1 MELTY
6 AELSSPGPAR
16 ENNEDFVGFWQPE
29 TLEEKRSRGAVAALA
44 DGVGGMHRGEVASR
58 LSVETALKTFRESP
72 EDQSPQQLLTQ
83 MFNAA
88 NVAVYDKG
96 MEDHGKS
103 RMASTLSIVLLR
115 NDEIIVGN
123 VGDSRVYLVRKGEI
137 KQLSTDHTYVGMQQ
151 KFGLIT
157 EHDAKT
163 SEKRSVLTRS
173 VGNEPV
179 VRLDVEG
186 TTVFIGD
193 RVVLCS
199 DGLYAHVADSELAD
213 IVSRFSPAQACR
225 QLIALAEQRG
235 TDDNLSVQV
244 LQINDVEKM
253 AYYRG
258 VPMYQEREDLTSRY
272 ELRPGYTLDKRFL
285 ILETISRSGMATIF
299 KATDLNTKETVA
311 VKVPLM
317 EFESDPGFYSRFQR
331 EEEIGNR
338 LNHPYILKFIPV
350 EEEHRSRPYIVT
362 EYLHGY
368 TLSHLL
374 NSVRPMPEKDAIKIA
389 SFVCEALAHMH
400 ENGVIHRD
408 LKPQNIMI
416 CYDGTIRIVDFGIAR
431 AAEGRRITF
440 AGFTPA
446 VGTPDYM
453 APEQVKGKRGDA
465 RTDIYSLGA
474 MLYEMAV
481 GVVPF
486 DGDNPFAVM
495 NARVT
500 GDPVAPRKRNPK
512 LSPQVEEI
520 ILHAMEREPGNR
532 YPSAA
537 AMKAD
542 LDNPVS
548 VQLTGRCD
556 RLQTPTAWK
565 RGAKKALWIT
575 LAVSVPIVVFLL
587 LLFLILHRG
596 TAH

>member
-29 TLEEKRSRGAVAALA
+29 TLEEKRSRGAVAVLA

-58 LSVETALKTFRESP
+58 LSVETALKTFREAP

-103 RMASTLSIVLLR
+103 RMATTLSIVILR

-123 VGDSRVYLVRKGEI
+123 VGDSRVYLVRKAEI

-157 EHDAKT
+157 EQDAKT

-179 VRLDVEG
+179 VRLDVES

-199 DGLYAHVADSELAD
+199 DGLYAHVADSEIAD
-213 IVSRFSPAQACR
+213 MVSRFSPAQACR

-299 KATDLNTKETVA
+299 KATDLKTKETVA

-389 SFVCEALAHMH
+389 SYVCEALAHMH

-500 GDPVAPRKRNPK
+500 GDPVAPRQRNPK
-512 LSPQVEEI
+512 VSPQVEEI

-542 LDNPVS
+542 LDNPGS
-548 VQLTGRCD
+548 VHLTGRCD

-575 LAVSVPIVVFLL
+575 LAVSIPLVVFLL